1 VEKVEPFVFA
11 VPAFG
16 HVQGAAGA
24 EHLVCTSVLRAGST
38 QLASAP
44 EHKATEQAITQSNVP
59 FTLLRNSFC
68 TENYTAQIPSCLAR
82 GATAGQQAARSSR
95 LPHEPA
101 TRLPAS
107 PHRPRTG
114 IGTRYPSWAVR
125 RSPCTTSPG
134 RF

>member
-1 VEKVEPFVFA
+1 MEKVEPFVFA

-59 FTLLRNSFC
+59 FTFLRNWFC
-68 TENYTAQIPSCLAR
+68 TGNHTAQIPSYLAH
-82 GATAGQQAARSSR
+82 GATVGAAGGALISAAS
-95 LPHEPA
+95 
-101 TRLPAS
+101 
-107 PHRPRTG
+107 
-114 IGTRYPSWAVR
+114 
-125 RSPCTTSPG
+125 
-134 RF
+134 